1 MNELLN
7 DKIRLCIGIFFV
19 IAAIGFFIYG
29 WMERS
34 VGNSFNQIW
43 MLAIIILLGG
53 MVQLQKIGSGRKKS
67 RKKNE

>member
-1 MNELLN
+1 MNKLLN
-7 DKIRLCIGIFFV
+7 DKIRLCIGIIFV

-34 VGNSFNQIW
+34 VGNPFNQIW

>member
-1 MNELLN
+1 
-7 DKIRLCIGIFFV
+7 
-19 IAAIGFFIYG
+19 
-29 WMERS
+29 MERS
-34 VGNSFNQIW
+34 VGNPFNQIW